1 MRKVKLNIG
10 AKVIA
15 ITLVLIIIPMILL
28 GVGTYNI
35 SHKIMDEQYESLGK
49 AIGSEVTTIVDRHV
63 EEIERNMNNLSTI
76 PALANV
82 LEDPKQA
89 ENIYDIFGRM
99 LESYDIQ
106 NLYFATSK
114 GDLYLSSIVEG
125 VNTGT
130 VSVEGIA
137 EKEWYKSAVESE
149 DMAWSDAYEDEA
161 TGDLVVTVSKSIVR
175 DGAVLGV
182 VGMDISLKTI
192 NEIVVSAGASGEV
205 YPIIVDGE
213 GTIIAEQNTDAIGN
227 KFEAANELEDMDT
240 EVKTLKYKFEDKKS
254 GTVQNQLIILKN
266 VDKINWKV
274 ATILSTDPI
283 TEAKNSIVKTTL
295 TIGLIAGLVATV
307 ISVIFGKSISRSI
320 RKVVDILKKMESGDL
335 TERLDI
341 KSEDEFGEVRDIF
354 NSTVESLRNLV
365 GNIKEASHSVGEQ
378 SGNLAALSEE
388 VNASSLEISS
398 TSEEIAKGASE
409 QAMDAE
415 RGANI
420 VEQLSGQLLELEDIS
435 REMQGLVEGMRETNA
450 ESTEVIGELQSKT
463 EVNNE
468 STDKVEEEIMRL
480 DEKISSISDI
490 LATINDI
497 AEQTNLLAL
506 NASIEAARAGEH
518 GKGFAVVADE
528 IRKLAQ
534 DSKGSSDSIRSII
547 DSVQSESRHTVEVV
561 KGVKAVNGEQTE
573 AVFKVGEAFKAI
585 EDLLQDVAE
594 KISVIGKHSGKM
606 NESRADIVN
615 VINNISA
622 VCEETAASSEEVT
635 ASIQQQTAATEDVAD
650 SATSLNE
657 LSDKLNYEIGKFK
670 I

>member
-10 AKVIA
+10 ARVIA

-49 AIGSEVTTIVDRHV
+49 AIGSQVTTIVDRHV

-420 VEQLSGQLLELEDIS
+420 VEQLSSQLLELEDIS

>member
-420 VEQLSGQLLELEDIS
+420 VEQLSSQLLELEDIS

-657 LSDKLNYEIGKFK
+657 LSNKLNYEIGKFK

>member
-63 EEIERNMNNLSTI
+63 EEIERNMNNLATI

-320 RKVVDILKKMESGDL
+320 RKVVDILKKMESGDQQ
-335 TERLDI
+335 
-341 KSEDEFGEVRDIF
+341 RD
-354 NSTVESLRNLV
+354 ST
-365 GNIKEASHSVGEQ
+365 
-378 SGNLAALSEE
+378 
-388 VNASSLEISS
+388 
-398 TSEEIAKGASE
+398 
-409 QAMDAE
+409 
-415 RGANI
+415 
-420 VEQLSGQLLELEDIS
+420 
-435 REMQGLVEGMRETNA
+435 
-450 ESTEVIGELQSKT
+450 
-463 EVNNE
+463 
-468 STDKVEEEIMRL
+468 
-480 DEKISSISDI
+480 
-490 LATINDI
+490 
-497 AEQTNLLAL
+497 
-506 NASIEAARAGEH
+506 
-518 GKGFAVVADE
+518 
-528 IRKLAQ
+528 
-534 DSKGSSDSIRSII
+534 
-547 DSVQSESRHTVEVV
+547 
-561 KGVKAVNGEQTE
+561 
-573 AVFKVGEAFKAI
+573 
-585 EDLLQDVAE
+585 
-594 KISVIGKHSGKM
+594 
-606 NESRADIVN
+606 
-615 VINNISA
+615 
-622 VCEETAASSEEVT
+622 
-635 ASIQQQTAATEDVAD
+635 
-650 SATSLNE
+650 
-657 LSDKLNYEIGKFK
+657 
-670 I
+670 

>member
-1 MRKVKLNIG
+1 M
-10 AKVIA
+10 
-15 ITLVLIIIPMILL
+15 
-28 GVGTYNI
+28 
-35 SHKIMDEQYESLGK
+35 
-49 AIGSEVTTIVDRHV
+49 
-63 EEIERNMNNLSTI
+63 
-76 PALANV
+76 
-82 LEDPKQA
+82 
-89 ENIYDIFGRM
+89 
-99 LESYDIQ
+99 
-106 NLYFATSK
+106 
-114 GDLYLSSIVEG
+114 
-125 VNTGT
+125 
-130 VSVEGIA
+130 
-137 EKEWYKSAVESE
+137 
-149 DMAWSDAYEDEA
+149 
-161 TGDLVVTVSKSIVR
+161 SKSITK
-175 DGAVLGV
+175 DGAAVGV

-192 NEIVVSAGASGEV
+192 SDIVVKASAAGDV

-213 GTIIAEQNTDAIGN
+213 GTIIAEQNEDAIGN
-227 KFEAANELEDMDT
+227 KFEAANELQDLDT
-240 EVKTLKYKFEDKKS
+240 EIKTLEYQFKDEKS
-254 GTVQNQLIILKN
+254 GAVQNQLIVLKN
-266 VDKINWKV
+266 VEKINWKV

-283 TEAKNSIVKTTL
+283 TEAKNSIIKTTL
-295 TIGLIAGLVATV
+295 TIGLLAGLVATV

-365 GNIKEASHSVGEQ
+365 GNIKEASLSVGEQ

-420 VEQLSGQLLELEDIS
+420 VEQLSRQLLELEDIS

-635 ASIQQQTAATEDVAD
+635 ASIQQQTAATEDVAN

-657 LSDKLNYEIGKFK
+657 LSDKLNYEIGRFK